1 MEEYWIVSP
10 QGALEI
16 YYLEDGKYVLQH
28 NYMLQGDQEE
38 EDYNADQEIH
48 LRAFPHIT
56 MTLGEIFEIGRA
68 SWRERVCLYV

>member
-38 EDYNADQEIH
+38 EDYNADQEIC
-48 LRAFPHIT
+48 LKVFPHIK
-56 MTLGEIFEIGRA
+56 MMLGEIFEG
-68 SWRERVCLYV
+68 VN